1 MRMILIWIDRFFRS
15 TFAFPSKKTI
25 VLLGLD
31 PYNTQHG
38 LTGRKPITLDTQEVL
53 MSNYTQNMV
62 AKLTAAAP
70 ISFADAEK
78 FASEFNLSKQSIIAK
93 TKSLGLEY
101 VPQTRPAKRVKGLT
115 KADLVAS
122 IEGKLAANL
131 DGLELA
137 KASALASLLDAL
149 QS

>member
-1 MRMILIWIDRFFRS
+1 MILIWTYRFFRS
-15 TFAFPSKKTI
+15 NSGFPSKKTI
-25 VLLGLD
+25 VLLGTD
-31 PYNTQHG
+31 PYNEHHG
-38 LTGRKPITLDTQEVL
+38 LTGRKPITLDNHEVF
-53 MSNYTQNMV
+53 MSNYTENMV

-70 ISFADAEK
+70 ISFTDAEK

-101 VPQTRPAKRVKGLT
+101 IPQARPAKRAKGLT

-122 IEGKLAANL
+122 IEKKLSANL

-137 KASALASLLDAL
+137 KATALASLLDAL

>member
-1 MRMILIWIDRFFRS
+1 
-15 TFAFPSKKTI
+15 
-25 VLLGLD
+25 
-31 PYNTQHG
+31 
-38 LTGRKPITLDTQEVL
+38 

-70 ISFADAEK
+70 ISFTDAEK

-101 VPQTRPAKRVKGLT
+101 IPQVRVAKRVKGLT
-115 KADLVAS
+115 KADLVTS
-122 IEGKLAANL
+122 IEGKLSADL

>member
-1 MRMILIWIDRFFRS
+1 
-15 TFAFPSKKTI
+15 
-25 VLLGLD
+25 
-31 PYNTQHG
+31 
-38 LTGRKPITLDTQEVL
+38 
-53 MSNYTQNMV
+53 MV

-70 ISFADAEK
+70 ISFADAER
-78 FASEFNLSKQSIIAK
+78 FASEFNLSKQSVIAK

-101 VPQTRPAKRVKGLT
+101 IPQARPAKRAKGLT

-122 IEGKLAANL
+122 IEGKLSANLDGVIDL